1 MISYDDLKEG
11 VKNGTYRSKLR
22 ELFPKEMS
30 KMEEAEKETG
40 ALCCGVVL
48 HHLGMIHFEVK
59 SRRLT
64 REQLL

>member
-11 VKNGTYRSKLR
+11 VKTGIFRPKLR

-30 KMEEAEKETG
+30 KLEEFEKIDGT
-40 ALCCGVVL
+40 CCGRVM
-48 HHLGMIHFEVK
+48 HWLGMIHFQVK
-59 SRRLT
+59 EKRVT